1 MVYASD
7 KPHIWVPASHGTPR
21 LKQLEKAEA
30 AGDAVGVE
38 VVWYAFQGAAA
49 VKRRG
54 KNIEH
59 STCVNI

>member
-7 KPHIWVPASHGTPR
+7 KPHICIPASHGTPR

-49 VKRRG
+49 VKPRG
-54 KNIEH
+54 KTLNIPR
-59 STCVNI
+59 V

>member
-1 MVYASD
+1 MLAINHINLGPS
-7 KPHIWVPASHGTPR
+7 KPLNPR

-54 KNIEH
+54 KTLNIPR
-59 STCVNI
+59 V